1 MAGPVFEAV
10 LELPRIVGLGFE
22 NQNWE
27 TLVLTPTELGL
38 LTNLDPWRPTRSS
51 SGLGSRTGQK
61 PDLDNTTAM
70 YTICIHLLAIVCN
83 TVYIRIGFEM

>member
-38 LTNLDPWRPTRSS
+38 VTNLDPGRPTRSS
-51 SGLGSRTGQK
+51 PEPARK
-61 PDLDNTTAM
+61 PDLDNATAM
-70 YTICIHLLAIVCN
+70 YTICIYLLAIVCN
-83 TVYIRIGFEM
+83 TVYIRIRFEM

>member
-38 LTNLDPWRPTRSS
+38 VTNLDPWTPTRSG
-51 SGLGSRTGQK
+51 SGLG
-61 PDLDNTTAM
+61 LDPEA
-70 YTICIHLLAIVCN
+70 A
-83 TVYIRIGFEM
+83 R